1 MQLYS
6 SILWLIF
13 SLMAQSVQM
22 PTSHNTQHADF
33 TSCSGSIKSRFTFSV
48 QSNCARVHLKVR
60 PPCLG
65 LGTGSFD
72 PNPSAIVVFSPD
84 RMRKCVWVR
93 FKRTKLCIW
102 KAVPK
107 DKFLHTCC
115 MVWASFSVQ
124 NCLIVT
130 IHLHTYSPK
139 MGMIL
144 PAPSLEVRKVA
155 GK

>member
-1 MQLYS
+1 MFVCHPALILSLHFFGQNVQNTSFVQLYS

-22 PTSHNTQHADF
+22 PTSHNTQHTDF

-72 PNPSAIVVFSPD
+72 RNPSAIVVFSPD
-84 RMRKCVWVR
+84 RMRKCG
-93 FKRTKLCIW
+93 FDSKGLNSAYGK
-102 KAVPK
+102 
-107 DKFLHTCC
+107 
-115 MVWASFSVQ
+115 Q
-124 NCLIVT
+124 
-130 IHLHTYSPK
+130 
-139 MGMIL
+139 
-144 PAPSLEVRKVA
+144 SLKTNFFTLA
-155 GK
+155 AWCGLLSLSKTA